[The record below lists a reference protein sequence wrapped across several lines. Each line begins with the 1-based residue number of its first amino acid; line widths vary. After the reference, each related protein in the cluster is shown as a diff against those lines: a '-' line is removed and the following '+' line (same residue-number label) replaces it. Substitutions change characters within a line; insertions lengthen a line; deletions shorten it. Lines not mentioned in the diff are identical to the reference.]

1 MLGPFYSYGLIAAAA
16 GLAGLLMMLLTAK
29 RFALNRESVSWFG
42 VLAVPLGLLAARLGY
57 MLVCLNW
64 YREHGMHLFF
74 QFNQGGYILYGAMA
88 GVILAGAL
96 TGKIT
101 RQPVGRVLDA
111 AAAPAALM
119 ICACRMGES
128 LVRLGYGAGIEEW
141 FDPYLMNASSFEWS
155 DPSIL
160 YRFPLACQPDGFW
173 RFSIFFWEA
182 LAALVICL
190 ILLKIRPRTS
200 GGHGTLMVLLYA
212 ACQIL
217 LESMREDAVLRWG
230 FVKINQLLSALAIGA
245 VLLICCLRLP
255 REWKKPGWIAAG
267 WALVLVCLGVVI
279 ALEFA
284 LEQKISFLE
293 WMHMDLCY
301 LVMSLACLGLVLT
314 VLPFWKRAFPR
325 AEGR

>member
-119 ICACRMGES
+119 ICAAAAAQEAQDKLALYQKKHQTARA
-128 LVRLGYGAGIEEW
+128 RL
-141 FDPYLMNASSFEWS
+141 M
-155 DPSIL
+155 
-160 YRFPLACQPDGFW
+160 
-173 RFSIFFWEA
+173 EA
-182 LAALVICL
+182 L
-190 ILLKIRPRTS
+190 
-200 GGHGTLMVLLYA
+200 M
-212 ACQIL
+212 
-217 LESMREDAVLRWG
+217 ED
-230 FVKINQLLSALAIGA
+230 S
-245 VLLICCLRLP
+245 
-255 REWKKPGWIAAG
+255 E
-267 WALVLVCLGVVI
+267 
-279 ALEFA
+279 E
-284 LEQKISFLE
+284 
-293 WMHMDLCY
+293 D
-301 LVMSLACLGLVLT
+301 
-314 VLPFWKRAFPR
+314 
-325 AEGR
+325 